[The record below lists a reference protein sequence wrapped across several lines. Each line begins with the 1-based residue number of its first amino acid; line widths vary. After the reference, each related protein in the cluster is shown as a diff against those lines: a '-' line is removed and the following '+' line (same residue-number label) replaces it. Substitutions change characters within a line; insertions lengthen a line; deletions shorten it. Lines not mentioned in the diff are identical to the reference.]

1 MDLRKKTNP
10 FVENAKESEFIRAA
24 ARRQQ
29 QMTYSLPTRK
39 TPAQRFKERYGRRFK
54 EKYGIKGYIK

>member
-10 FVENAKESEFIRAA
+10 FVENAKASEFRRAA

-29 QMTYSLPTRK
+29 QMTSRK
-39 TPAQRFKERYGRRFK
+39 TSAQRFKERYGRGFK